1 MRLAF
6 ICSKLPEINFYQ
18 KIHLIT
24 KNIYDFNRIMMI
36 SHKQQISLSKIE
48 EEYEGDFLKD
58 DDQMFKLKQIINELD
73 DLDRSLLIMYADE
86 GSMAKAG
93 KKFNVSAA
101 TIYSN
106 IKRIRNI
113 IKEKL

>member
-1 MRLAF
+1 MTF
-6 ICSKLPEINFYQ
+6 Q
-18 KIHLIT
+18 KQH
-24 KNIYDFNRIMMI
+24 
-36 SHKQQISLSKIE
+36 ISLKKIQ
-48 EEYEGDFLKD
+48 EEYINDIFVD
-58 DDQMFKLKQIINELD
+58 DDRIFRLKEVINELD
-73 DLDRSLLIMYADE
+73 DLDKALLIVYADE

-93 KKFNVSAA
+93 RKFNVSAA

>member
-1 MRLAF
+1 
-6 ICSKLPEINFYQ
+6 
-18 KIHLIT
+18 
-24 KNIYDFNRIMMI
+24 MI
-36 SHKQQISLSKIE
+36 SHKQQISLQKIE
-48 EEYEGDFLKD
+48 EEYIGDFLKD
-58 DDQMFKLKQIINELD
+58 DDQMFKLKEIIENLD
-73 DLDRSLLIMYADE
+73 DLDRAILIIYADE

-106 IKRIRNI
+106 IKRIRQV

>member
-1 MRLAF
+1 MTF
-6 ICSKLPEINFYQ
+6 Q
-18 KIHLIT
+18 KQHT
-24 KNIYDFNRIMMI
+24 
-36 SHKQQISLSKIE
+36 SLSKIID
-48 EEYEGDFLKD
+48 EYNSDIFVD
-58 DDQMFKLKQIINELD
+58 DDRIFRLKEVGGGGG
-73 DLDRSLLIMYADE
+73 DLDRAILIVYADE

-106 IKRIRNI
+106 IKRIRQV

>member
-1 MRLAF
+1 MTF
-6 ICSKLPEINFYQ
+6 Q
-18 KIHLIT
+18 KQHT
-24 KNIYDFNRIMMI
+24 
-36 SHKQQISLSKIE
+36 SLQKIE

-58 DDQMFKLKQIINELD
+58 DDQMFKLKQIIENLD
-73 DLDRSLLIMYADE
+73 DLDRAILIMYAEE

-93 KKFNVSAA
+93 RKFNVSAA

-106 IKRIRNI
+106 IKRIRQE

>member
-1 MRLAF
+1 MTF
-6 ICSKLPEINFYQ
+6 Q
-18 KIHLIT
+18 KPH
-24 KNIYDFNRIMMI
+24 
-36 SHKQQISLSKIE
+36 ISLKKIQ
-48 EEYEGDFLKD
+48 EEYVSDIFVD
-58 DDQMFKLKQIINELD
+58 DDKMYRLKEIIDDLD
-73 DLDRSLLIMYADE
+73 DLDKAILIVYADE

-106 IKRIRNI
+106 IKRIRQV

>member
-1 MRLAF
+1 M
-6 ICSKLPEINFYQ
+6 KLTRHTP
-18 KIHLIT
+18 
-24 KNIYDFNRIMMI
+24 
-36 SHKQQISLSKIE
+36 SLSKIE

-58 DDQMFKLKQIINELD
+58 DDSIFRLKQIIDELD
-73 DLDRSLLIMYADE
+73 DLDKALLIVYADE

-93 KKFNVSAA
+93 HKFNVSAA

-106 IKRIRNI
+106 IKRIRQE

>member
-1 MRLAF
+1 MTF
-6 ICSKLPEINFYQ
+6 Q
-18 KIHLIT
+18 KQH
-24 KNIYDFNRIMMI
+24 
-36 SHKQQISLSKIE
+36 ISLKRIE
-48 EEYEGDFLKD
+48 EEYVDDIFVD
-58 DDQMFKLKQIINELD
+58 DDNMYKLKQIINELD
-73 DLDRSLLIMYADE
+73 DLDKALLIVYADE

-101 TIYSN
+101 TIYTN

>member
-1 MRLAF
+1 MKSTR
-6 ICSKLPEINFYQ
+6 
-18 KIHLIT
+18 H
-24 KNIYDFNRIMMI
+24 
-36 SHKQQISLSKIE
+36 QISLQKIE
-48 EEYEGDFLKD
+48 EEYEGNILKD
-58 DDQMFKLKQIINELD
+58 DDQMFKLKQIIENLD
-73 DLDRSLLIMYADE
+73 DLDRSILIVYADE

-93 KKFNVSAA
+93 RKFNVSAA

>member
-1 MRLAF
+1 M
-6 ICSKLPEINFYQ
+6 K
-18 KIHLIT
+18 
-24 KNIYDFNRIMMI
+24 
-36 SHKQQISLSKIE
+36 SHKQHISLQKIID
-48 EEYEGDFLKD
+48 EYEGDFLKD
-58 DDQMFKLKQIINELD
+58 DDRMYKIKQIIDELD
-73 DLDRSLLIMYADE
+73 DLDKVLLILYADE

-93 KKFNVSAA
+93 RKFNVSAA